1 MQGAANG
8 DRATDPATLSFRHD
22 DQGKAPVSMSDRG
35 RAALEAEVASY
46 KGRHVLSSAVDEL
59 LERAMQE
66 RLPLSR
72 TVEDVMPPLAK
83 ATGAAVVRL
92 RTYGEDLVF
101 HEFAWGDTDATMA
114 DEIGW
119 DLDVAGQSFG
129 QALLGFSEVLD
140 ETEKDARRELLESWC
155 EELDNFLA
163 AIARARF
170 KHRITS
176 RLSDALKSPVLG
188 EGIQEAVA
196 VLSETV
202 DFDDLVLAYHH
213 EDDRAGE
220 TLSFRVFR
228 EQELLCD
235 SRRREP
241 TREDRFMREHA
252 RAFIA
257 GDEEAVLSHFRIDN
271 PQEQVLINGIADQRL
286 IGRLVVNHRRREL
299 NTFDRDLLERFADYL
314 RQRIVDFNREYKHLA
329 LNFAA
334 AHVQRLLGEAG
345 YQERYLAPRQ
355 QEVAILY
362 TDIAGFTR
370 LSEQVLAEPS
380 RIGSLIDTWSN
391 QVVQLVWESGGVFDK
406 MVGDCIIALWGP
418 PFFDTDHHER
428 CRAALEAAER
438 IRDYTASLSVSP
450 DFPELREAGIELGV
464 CTGLNFCEAH
474 IGFFGPNLDY
484 TAFGAGMNNAARL
497 QGVAVKG
504 EILCM
509 ERFVE
514 TLGSLDRF
522 GEPREAM
529 VKNVAAPL
537 RFRALA

>member
-1 MQGAANG
+1 
-8 DRATDPATLSFRHD
+8 
-22 DQGKAPVSMSDRG
+22 MSDRG
-35 RAALEAEVASY
+35 RAALEAEVASW

-59 LERAMQE
+59 LETAMQE

-72 TVEDVMPPLAK
+72 TVESVMPPLAK

-92 RTYGEDLVF
+92 RTYGEDLAL

-114 DEIGW
+114 DELAW
-119 DLDVAGQSFG
+119 HLDVAGESFG
-129 QALLGFSEVLD
+129 QALLGFAEVLD
-140 ETEKDARRELLESWC
+140 ETEKDARLELLESWC

-170 KHRITS
+170 KHRITT
-176 RLSDALKSPVLG
+176 RLSNALESAVLAD
-188 EGIQEAVA
+188 GIQEAVS
-196 VLSETV
+196 VLAETV

-228 EQELLCD
+228 EQELIAD
-235 SRRREP
+235 SRRAEP
-241 TREDRFMREHA
+241 TRDDRFMAAHA

-257 GDEEAVLSHFRIDN
+257 GDEDAVLSHFQIDN
-271 PQEQVLINGIADQRL
+271 PQEQLLINGIADQRL

-314 RQRIVDFNREYKHLA
+314 RQRVVDFNREYKHLA

-334 AHVQRLLGEAG
+334 RHVQRLLGEAG
-345 YQERYLAPRQ
+345 YHARYLTPRQ
-355 QEVAILY
+355 EDVAILY

-380 RIGSLIDTWSN
+380 RIGKLIDTWSN
-391 QVVQLVWESGGVFDK
+391 HVVEIIWQSGGVFDK

-418 PFFDTDHHER
+418 PFFDTSHGDR
-428 CRAALEAAER
+428 CRAALEAAVK
-438 IRDYTASLSVSP
+438 IRDYTASLSTSP
-450 DFPELREAGIELGV
+450 EFPELAEAGIELGV
-464 CTGLNFCEAH
+464 CTGLNFCGAH

-484 TAFGAGMNNAARL
+484 TAFSAGMNNAARL
-497 QGVAVKG
+497 QGVAMKD

-509 ERFVE
+509 DRFVDAIDAPERFGDE
-514 TLGSLDRF
+514 
-522 GEPREAM
+522 REAA

-537 RFRALA
+537 RFRGFEGN